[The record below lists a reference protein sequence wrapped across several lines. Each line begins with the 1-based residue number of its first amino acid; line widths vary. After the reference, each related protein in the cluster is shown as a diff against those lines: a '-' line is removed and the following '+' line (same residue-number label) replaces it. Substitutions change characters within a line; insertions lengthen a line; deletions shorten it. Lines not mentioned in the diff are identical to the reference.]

1 MFLALTPMVTGL
13 FRFAHR
19 LICGLITCMRPVSRT
34 YLARIWAD
42 ELLTPPECRACGQEQ
57 WWDNAG
63 CRMCQVCHPDPRPLR
78 LTKKGSYDSTAPR

>member
-13 FRFAHR
+13 FIFAHR

>member
-1 MFLALTPMVTGL
+1 MVTGL
-13 FRFAHR
+13 FIFAHR

-42 ELLTPPECRACGQEQ
+42 ELGTPPECRACGQEQ

-63 CRMCQVCHPDPRPLR
+63 CRMCQVCHPDPRPSR
-78 LTKKGSYDSTAPR
+78 LTKKGSYDSPAPR